1 MKKYSICLFI
11 CLAIGIVCFAAG
23 SWFAGEY
30 VQMESAIPNATYE
43 TETVTENQVVI
54 NQKQVEPAA
63 IPASEKFYL
72 VSETGYLLVFRED
85 QSTICLYTHIPITDF
100 PEEEQEKLRSGIWFS
115 SMIEIYNYL
124 ESYTS

>member
-1 MKKYSICLFI
+1 MKKYSVCLLI
-11 CLAIGIVCFAAG
+11 CLAVGISCFIAG
-23 SWFAGEY
+23 SWFSRGQA
-30 VQMESAIPNATYE
+30 QLESAIPNATYE
-43 TETVTENQVVI
+43 TETVTEDQAVV
-54 NQKQVEPAA
+54 NQKEVEPAA
-63 IPASEKFYL
+63 GPEPEKFYL

-100 PEEEQEKLRSGIWFS
+100 PEKEQERLRSGIWFS